1 MMHGPEK
8 SDLAIVAGKPANK
21 AEQSAAESV
30 ERRAGTKGMR
40 TSKARAGRRAGCVS
54 QAPERIRQA
63 FAVTQPKVGAV
74 CGKAARTVLCGGRA
88 MKRTSLPLHNC
99 DFVGGPLIAL
109 AASRLALRAPRRGG
123 GFGHD
128 PAPVTAH
135 NAPFPSYKNRL
146 AKTKPDGGER
156 CETNWS
162 FLRSCLGC

>member
-1 MMHGPEK
+1 MMHGHEK
-8 SDLAIVAGKPANK
+8 SDLAIVALKPANK

-40 TSKARAGRRAGCVS
+40 TSKARAGRRAV
-54 QAPERIRQA
+54 R
-63 FAVTQPKVGAV
+63 VTGA
-74 CGKAARTVLCGGRA
+74 GA
-88 MKRTSLPLHNC
+88 H
-99 DFVGGPLIAL
+99 PLIAL

-146 AKTKPDGGER
+146 AKRNQMEERR